1 MSFNDT
7 SDVSDEESW
16 VIFCESSAGN
26 IQAKL

>member
-16 VIFCESSAGN
+16 VIIFESHAGH